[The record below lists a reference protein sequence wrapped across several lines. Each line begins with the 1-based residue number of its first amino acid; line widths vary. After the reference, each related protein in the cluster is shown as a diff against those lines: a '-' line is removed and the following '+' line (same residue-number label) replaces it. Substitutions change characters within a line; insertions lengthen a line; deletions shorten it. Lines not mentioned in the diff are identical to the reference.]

1 MNQGLIDTLSLD
13 CLKRNDE
20 TAKFKV
26 KWGIS
31 PGVGN
36 SEETGCKHEALSVEC
51 DNLEGWWMCKSC
63 NSLLD
68 INSIELLYSHHRI
81 TPRSELFLHS
91 SSAQS
96 WWDNNPTQ
104 CPAHTGQETKI
115 FISASNI
122 FLPWCYLSQRGRAK
136 QIWII
141 QIQDRNHLIRWS
153 VEKI

>member
-1 MNQGLIDTLSLD
+1 MRLQSSKSSGASADS
-13 CLKRNDE
+13 
-20 TAKFKV
+20 
-26 KWGIS
+26 S
-31 PGVGN
+31 GVGN
-36 SEETGCKHEALSVEC
+36 SEELPGVRRAANTRPYMETGDWRQQRVTTYR
-51 DNLEGWWMCKSC
+51 DGWWMCKSG
-63 NSLLD
+63 NSPSD
-68 INSIELLYSHHRI
+68 INSIELFYSHGGI

-91 SSAQS
+91 SSARS

-115 FISASNI
+115 FCYGFKY
-122 FLPWCYLSQRGRAK
+122 FLPWCSLSQRGRAK